1 MKKQAQ
7 LLSQAV
13 EKNDKKQLCKKAPLT
28 EEKKKSSFNSVFTHW
43 TIVNEDQ
50 QQMVDSVLQENT
62 VQN

>member
-1 MKKQAQ
+1 M
-7 LLSQAV
+7 
-13 EKNDKKQLCKKAPLT
+13 
-28 EEKKKSSFNSVFTHW
+28 SSFNSVFTHW